1 MCKGFATELTE
12 DVTRYALYNS
22 SQSIEKHDPEDLP
35 EINIVSGSNRRKY
48 RNGKLH
54 NLKRCVQ
61 FVMVQ
66 WSLQYVQWFHY
77 MMDGV
82 IFVFLILKF

>member
-1 MCKGFATELTE
+1 MIIYHQLSLFFHFRKDRLCKNFATELTE

-48 RNGKLH
+48 KNGKLH
-54 NLKRCVQ
+54 NLKR
-61 FVMVQ
+61 
-66 WSLQYVQWFHY
+66 
-77 MMDGV
+77 
-82 IFVFLILKF
+82 

>member
-1 MCKGFATELTE
+1 MIIHYQLSLLFHFRKDRLCKAFATELTE

-48 RNGKLH
+48 KNGKLH

-61 FVMVQ
+61 VVMVQ
-66 WSLQYVQWFHY
+66 WRSYT
-77 MMDGV
+77 
-82 IFVFLILKF
+82 